1 MNKMFRYYR
10 THHARRGSLKS
21 NLKDVFDRSAQTADP
36 QILSYIQA
44 KVFPMRKKKA
54 LPMSIKPLLVHPE
67 LYEFEEESAEVMPEI
82 SDTDKSSDEE
92 YQVGSWSDSSLAE
105 SDATE
110 SDTSSDSSAPSEM
123 EVEGSDSE

>member
-10 THHARRGSLKS
+10 THHARRGSLQS

-44 KVFPMRKKKA
+44 KVIPLRKKKS
-54 LPMSIKPLLVHPE
+54 LPMSIKPLLVYPE
-67 LYEFEEESAEVMPEI
+67 LYEFEEEPAEVMPDI
-82 SDTDKSSDEE
+82 SDTDLSSNEE
-92 YQVGSWSDSSLAE
+92 FQVGSWSDLAD

-110 SDTSSDSSAPSEM
+110 SDTSSDSSDPSEM
-123 EVEGSDSE
+123 EVDGSDSE

>member
-10 THHARRGSLKS
+10 THHARRGSLQS

-44 KVFPMRKKKA
+44 KVIPMRKKKS
-54 LPMSIKPLLVHPE
+54 LPMSIKPLLVYPE
-67 LYEFEEESAEVMPEI
+67 LYEFEEEPAEVMPDI
-82 SDTDKSSDEE
+82 SDTDLSSNEE
-92 YQVGSWSDSSLAE
+92 FQVGSWSDLAD

-110 SDTSSDSSAPSEM
+110 SDTSSDSSDPSEM
-123 EVEGSDSE
+123 EVDGSDSE